1 MSSYGAMG
9 TRMPDHSLLAS
20 KGIESPGASHYR
32 AIKRR
37 FVSPWL
43 KPPTLPGSQQTIRQ
57 PKVVHEY
64 IVM

>member
-1 MSSYGAMG
+1 
-9 TRMPDHSLLAS
+9 MPDHSLLAS

-43 KPPTLPGSQQTIRQ
+43 KPPTLPGSPQTIRQ